1 MNKLGNMASK
11 MQERITSLLRSSK
24 LSVTDT
30 RVKILELFL
39 KSEGALEHADFEKLT
54 GKAFDRVTIYRT
66 LQTFLDKG
74 IVHKI
79 PTTDT
84 SVRYA
89 VCKSSCTEHNH
100 QDHHVHFKCETCGS
114 TTCLE
119 STHIPQIPMPSGYAV
134 RNVEVVV
141 SGICNTCKYGD

>member
-1 MNKLGNMASK
+1 MLAKQKELI
-11 MQERITSLLRSSK
+11 MQLLRSNK

-39 KSEGALEHADFEKLT
+39 KSNGALEHADFEKLS
-54 GKAFDRVTIYRT
+54 GKSFDRVTIYRT

-84 SVRYA
+84 TVRYA
-89 VCKSSCTEHNH
+89 ICKSDCREHEH
-100 QDHHVHFKCETCGS
+100 HDHHVHFRCEECGS
-114 TTCLE
+114 TQCLDE
-119 STHIPQIPMPSGYAV
+119 TDVPAISLPSGY
-134 RNVEVVV
+134 NMHSVEVVV
-141 SGICNTCKYGD
+141 SGVCKSCK

>member
-1 MNKLGNMASK
+1 MTAKQ
-11 MQERITSLLRSSK
+11 QERIEQVLRDNK

-30 RVKILELFL
+30 RIKMLEMFMQS
-39 KSEGALEHADFEKLT
+39 KNALEHASFEKLN

-89 VCKSSCTEHNH
+89 LCKSDCKEHEH
-100 QDHHVHFKCETCGS
+100 HDHHVHFQCEECGG
-114 TTCLE
+114 TTCLDE
-119 STHIPQIPMPSGYAV
+119 TNVPDIKLPSGFAAH
-134 RNVEVVV
+134 NVEVVV
-141 SGICNTCKYGD
+141 SGVCKDCK

>member
-1 MNKLGNMASK
+1 MAAK
-11 MQERITSLLRSSK
+11 HKELIVQLLRSSK
-24 LSVTDT
+24 LSITDT

-39 KSEGALEHADFEKLT
+39 KSNGALEHADFEKLS

-84 SVRYA
+84 TVRYA
-89 VCKSSCTEHNH
+89 ICKSECGEHDH
-100 QDHHVHFKCETCGS
+100 HDHHVHFRCETCGS
-114 TTCLE
+114 TQCLDE
-119 STHIPQIPMPSGYAV
+119 TDVPIISLPSGYAV
-134 RNVEVVV
+134 HNVEVVV
-141 SGICNTCKYGD
+141 SGVCKDCKM

>member
-1 MNKLGNMASK
+1 MGNKQQIA
-11 MQERITSLLRSSK
+11 ERISALLKDSK

-30 RVKILELFL
+30 RTKILELFM
-39 KSEGALEHADFEKLT
+39 KSDGALEHSDFEKLA
-54 GKAFDRVTIYRT
+54 GKSFDRVTVYRT

-74 IVHKI
+74 IIHKI

-89 VCKSSCTEHNH
+89 VCKSECTEHH
-100 QDHHVHFKCETCGS
+100 HHDHHVHFRCEACGN
-114 TTCLE
+114 TICLDE
-119 STHIPQIPMPSGYAV
+119 TNVPDIQLPKGFAA

-141 SGICNTCKYGD
+141 SGVCKSCK

>member
-1 MNKLGNMASK
+1 MTAKQ
-11 MQERITSLLRSSK
+11 QERIEQMLRLNK
-24 LSVTDT
+24 LSVTET
-30 RVKILELFL
+30 RTKMLEMFL
-39 KSEGALEHADFEKLT
+39 QSKSALEHASFEKLN

-89 VCKSSCTEHNH
+89 LCKSDCKEHEH
-100 QDHHVHFKCETCGS
+100 HDHHIHFQCDNCGS
-114 TTCLE
+114 TTCLDG
-119 STHIPQIPMPSGYAV
+119 TDVPPIQLPNGFAAK
-134 RNVEVVV
+134 NVEVVV
-141 SGICNTCKYGD
+141 SGVCKECK